1 MLSAL
6 FLFFTNSNEDDWT
19 VIACLQGPFRDN
31 PADFAIDGA
40 LVLSLLFNKHL
51 TSPRAVAILAS
62 GIRADIDLKGEVFY
76 FVIIYICF

>member
-6 FLFFTNSNEDDWT
+6 FLFFTNSNEDHWSVT
-19 VIACLQGPFRDN
+19 ACLRGPFWDN
-31 PADFAIDGA
+31 LADFAVDGA
-40 LVLSLLFNKHL
+40 LFLSLLFNKHL
-51 TSPRAVAILAS
+51 TSPTVAILAS